1 MAENRCLAKTNA
13 FNVEQLWRMSE
24 INKKSQ
30 NISRDPNNQYKIQ
43 DSQIRNSWEDEM
55 SITQGIFFQLRDGNK
70 FSNTYRA
77 RCIRIKLFESF
88 LQTLNFV
95 RWKYVRCS
103 LSWWRVLTHDS
114 ALNLETER
122 SDYYSSNN
130 FYKFFLETVSCW
142 ADLYLWSD
150 NWDR

>member
-43 DSQIRNSWEDEM
+43 DSQIQNSWEYEM

-95 RWKYVRCS
+95 RWKYIRCS

-114 ALNLETER
+114 ALNLER

-130 FYKFFLETVSCW
+130 FYKFFFWKLLAVELICT
-142 ADLYLWSD
+142 LWSN